1 MGNVSRQISVRLNE
15 SDWCGG
21 TLEGGVMGDFG
32 KLMIMFGAIL
42 CIAGLIFVALGRTH
56 LPLGHLP
63 GDIYYRGKN
72 FTFYFPLMTCV
83 LLSVVFSLIFYLV
96 NHFRH

>member
-1 MGNVSRQISVRLNE
+1 VGEIA
-15 SDWCGG
+15 
-21 TLEGGVMGDFG
+21 
-32 KLMIMFGAIL
+32 KHLMIFGAIL
-42 CIAGLIFVALGRTH
+42 LLVGLLLAAFGRLH

-72 FTFYFPLMTCV
+72 VTFYFPLTTCI
-83 LLSVVFSLIFYLV
+83 LLSVAISGIFYLI

>member
-1 MGNVSRQISVRLNE
+1 MGE
-15 SDWCGG
+15 
-21 TLEGGVMGDFG
+21 FG
-32 KLMIMFGAIL
+32 KLLIIFGASML
-42 CIAGLIFVALGRTH
+42 LLGLLFLGFGRTH

-72 FTFYFPLMTCV
+72 TTFYFPLTTCL
-83 LLSVVFSLIFYLV
+83 LLSLVLSGILYLI